1 MSEQQ
6 TKAYRKNIHLTFPP
20 EISGKPIVSDLVRR
34 YDLTVNILKA
44 QITPRKEGYLTLEI
58 SGVEDN
64 CLKGI
69 AYLREQDVTVTDVS
83 QRISRDEESCMHC
96 GMCTAICPTS
106 ALAMDIEKRLVVF
119 DKDRCTACG
128 LCTRVCPVGAM
139 NVEVENGGL

>member
-6 TKAYRKNIHLTFPP
+6 TKVYRKNIHLTFPP

-64 CLKGI
+64 CL
-69 AYLREQDVTVTDVS
+69 REQDVTVTDVS

-106 ALAMDIEKRLVVF
+106 ALAMDLEKRLVVF
-119 DKDRCTACG
+119 DKERCTACG